1 MYNQNHAGESKQ
13 ATVNSL
19 PDRSRFFASSQRI
32 HVVETS
38 RPAWKSV
45 ARFLSQAAVGGALG
59 GYALAIAIAL
69 YDYHHPYNFLLMI
82 SLPFWLVGGAV
93 LGLVTGTL
101 TLLFENLIEEK
112 LSAQARVIVTSAI
125 ATLIFFGLDAFRDS
139 ASWQLLKTSSL
150 PGGIL
155 GFPIGLVAG
164 SRLRLWRVLLLGVD
178 KPPGEEADAVSGAT
192 TILYGFSLIGGFA
205 LRLVSASGLLISVL
219 VLACC
224 SSFQETD
231 EVMVTIFSIYYFA
244 CTAYIACIVR
254 HRWVIGAAG
263 TFLNT
268 LLLLLALLWDPVAVE
283 AGQPGP
289 LMIAFLVLAFLWML
303 FAGGHVWVAPGRRA
317 VTRLCLER

>member
-1 MYNQNHAGESKQ
+1 MDNPNQVCDSKQ
-13 ATVNSL
+13 ATANSL
-19 PDRSRFFASSQRI
+19 RDGARFSASSQQI
-32 HVVETS
+32 YVVEKP
-38 RPAWKSV
+38 RFAWKSV

-59 GYALAIAIAL
+59 SYALVIAIAL
-69 YDYHHPYNFLLMI
+69 YDYHHPYNFWLAI

-93 LGLVTGTL
+93 LGLVTGAL

-112 LSAQARVIVTSAI
+112 LSVQTRVIVTSAI
-125 ATLIFFGLDAFRDS
+125 ATLIFFGLAAFRDP

-155 GFPIGLVAG
+155 GLPIGLVAG
-164 SRLRLWRVLLLGVD
+164 SGLRLWRVVLLGVD

-192 TILYGFSLIGGFA
+192 SILYGFSLIGGFA
-205 LRLVSASGLLISVL
+205 LRLVSTSGFLISAL

-224 SSFQETD
+224 SSFLETD

-244 CTAYIACIVR
+244 CTAYIAALVR
-254 HRWVIGAAG
+254 HRWAIGAAG

-268 LLLLLALLWDPVAVE
+268 LLLLLALLWDPGAA

-289 LMIAFLVLAFLWML
+289 LMIAFFVLAFLWML
-303 FAGGHVWVAPGRRA
+303 FAGGHVAPRKRV